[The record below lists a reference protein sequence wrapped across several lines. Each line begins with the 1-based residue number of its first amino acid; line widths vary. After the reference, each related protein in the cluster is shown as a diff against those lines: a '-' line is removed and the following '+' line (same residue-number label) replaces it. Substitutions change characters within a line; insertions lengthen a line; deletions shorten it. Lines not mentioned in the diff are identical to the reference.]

1 LLLSKLVRQAVPTL
15 GKLACF
21 PSKKISSQLT
31 VIDSFDSN
39 KVKTIIMSSLLVGTA
54 KRLRLHNSAI
64 VYNTTNP
71 DRFCFFVKTKSR
83 LPFAATIALNNS
95 INGITNIDIKID

>member
-1 LLLSKLVRQAVPTL
+1 VPTL

-31 VIDSFDSN
+31 VIDSN